1 MSGKPK
7 ISSTSDKLNIN
18 LYTGSLSFW
27 HEKLVICRTSSVSVI
42 YNKSHCLDGSPG
54 SISLYSDLGLHSDTL
69 CGYASQLSIS
79 LIYFFPRNCRLSLS
93 DAIKCLSFRLLAA
106 FSVLLDPIA
115 DTLAHHLAADF
126 SCPCVHERIVWQV

>member
-18 LYTGSLSFW
+18 LYTGSPSFW
-27 HEKLVICRTSSVSVI
+27 HEKVVICRTSSVSVI

-115 DTLAHHLAADF
+115 DTLANHLAADF